1 MEIIGMINEYLH
13 TFSAPV
19 VLIRMLLALLLSG
32 IVGYSRS
39 AEGRAAGFK
48 TYAIVCVG
56 ASLVMLTGQFIYLY
70 MGYNTGDVA
79 RLPAQVIN
87 GVGFLGAGTIM
98 VTGKRRVVRG
108 LSTAAGLWVCACIG
122 LAMGSGYYS
131 GAIATTAIVYIVYRH
146 TQWIN
151 DMAHESSTTCEVVV
165 EFIDRK
171 YVSSFMSAIDEK
183 GFRLQNMSMSKEKDE
198 GGKIRLLA
206 VLELPAMV
214 DNQEVYSM
222 AVNLEGVESVEL
234 R

>member
-1 MEIIGMINEYLH
+1 MEIIGMINDYLH

-39 AEGRAAGFK
+39 VKGRAAGFK

-56 ASLVMLTGQFIYLY
+56 AALVMLTGQFIYLY
-70 MGYNTGDVA
+70 MEYNTGDIA

-122 LAMGSGYYS
+122 LAVGSGYYS
-131 GAIATTAIVYIVYRH
+131 GAIVTTIIVYIVYRH

-165 EFIDRK
+165 EFVDRK
-171 YVSSFMSAIDEK
+171 YVASFTSEIEER
-183 GFRLQNMSMSKEKDE
+183 GFRVQNMSMSKGRED
-198 GGKIRLLA
+198 GKIRLLA
-206 VLELPAMV
+206 VLELPTGM
-214 DNQEVYSM
+214 DNQTVYTL
-222 AVNLEGVESVEL
+222 AAGLNGVESVEL

>member
-122 LAMGSGYYS
+122 LAM
-131 GAIATTAIVYIVYRH
+131 IVYRH

-214 DNQEVYSM
+214 DNQDVYSM
-222 AVNLEGVESVEL
+222 AIHLEGVESVEL